1 MKAMK
6 LILPV
11 VAMAV
16 GAAGCSEDSD
26 VSGLDA
32 TASVRFVNAISDA
45 PGALLLTANGNAVGS
60 ALAFGSQASTC
71 TTVDAGETVLALAG
85 SVPATY
91 TANLAGGGNYTV
103 IAYGVAAEPH
113 FLVLTNNSF
122 DGNVAPTE
130 VAVRFAN
137 LVPSGENT
145 FNIFTGA
152 NMFGDPTYE
161 DVTLGVW
168 TAYTRTSAGTQ
179 TYIFTDAQNEEIF
192 RTNGQLNL
200 QGDATYTIAVLP
212 RASGGFQLLPIT
224 GC

>member
-6 LILPV
+6 MILPV
-11 VAMAV
+11 VALAL
-16 GAAGCSEDSD
+16 GAAGCSENSD
-26 VSGLDA
+26 VAGLDA
-32 TASVRFVNAISDA
+32 VASVRFVNAISDA
-45 PGALLLTANGNAVGS
+45 PGDLLLTANGNALGG
-60 ALAFGSQASTC
+60 ALGFASQATTC
-71 TTVDAGETVLALAG
+71 ATVDAGLTVLGLGG

-91 TANLAGGGNYTV
+91 SANLAGGGNYTV

-122 DGNVAPTE
+122 DGNVASSE
-130 VAVRFAN
+130 VAVRFLN
-137 LVPSGENT
+137 LVASGENT

-161 DVTLGVW
+161 DVRLGVW
-168 TAYTRTSAGTQ
+168 TPYTRTAAGAQ
-179 TYIFTDAQNEEIF
+179 TYIFTDAENEEIF
-192 RTNGQLNL
+192 RTTGQLNL

-212 RASGGFQLLPIT
+212 RASGGFQLMPIT